1 MRLHGNRAIARVSV
15 DAMKHFT
22 FLFVLAL
29 AGTAAAGSY
38 NNNKKT
44 VTHDCAKDPDA
55 AIEGN
60 ENTITFTGTCTLI
73 SVDGNE
79 NKLKVEAVKSL
90 SLRGNKNAVTVDAAD
105 AIDAPGNDN
114 KVTWTKGIS
123 DKRPKVSSSGNH
135 NKIGASK

>member
-1 MRLHGNRAIARVSV
+1 
-15 DAMKHFT
+15 MKRFT

-29 AGTAAAGSY
+29 AGTAVAGSY

-44 VTHDCAKDPDA
+44 VTHDCAKDPSA

-73 SVDGNE
+73 SVDGNN
-79 NKLKVEAVKSL
+79 NKLNVESVKAL
-90 SLRGNKNAVTVDAAD
+90 SVRGNKNAVTVDAVD

-123 DKRPKVSSSGNH
+123 DKRPKVSSSGSR
-135 NKIGASK
+135 NKIGATK

>member
-1 MRLHGNRAIARVSV
+1 
-15 DAMKHFT
+15 MKQFT

-38 NNNKKT
+38 HNNKKT

-55 AIEGN
+55 AVEGN

-73 SVDGNE
+73 SVDGND
-79 NKLKVEAVKSL
+79 NKLKVESVKSL
-90 SLRGNKNAVTVDAAD
+90 SVRGNKNSVAVDAVD

-114 KVTWTKGIS
+114 KVTWAKGIS
-123 DKRPKVSSSGNH
+123 DKRPKVSSLGSR
-135 NKIGASK
+135 NKIGATK